1 MIPNLHY
8 RKEPKND
15 KNSSSGQIQ
24 FNCASF
30 ESQRTGLSTGL
41 HSGNT
46 EYIGM
51 KRNKDNLTTFFFLQ
65 RILYLIYFMKWLDS
79 ESFLLRIILI
89 VHMYGVKHDNL
100 IHTHHVER
108 SHSGCLDDLM

>member
-1 MIPNLHY
+1 MIPNLRY

-51 KRNKDNLTTFFFLQ
+51 KRNKDNLTTFFFFTKDFVLNLFYEMV
-65 RILYLIYFMKWLDS
+65 RFR
-79 ESFLLRIILI
+79 EFLLRIILI

>member
-51 KRNKDNLTTFFFLQ
+51 KRNKDNLTTFFFTKDFVLNLFYEMV
-65 RILYLIYFMKWLDS
+65 RFREFFIKDYF
-79 ESFLLRIILI
+79 
-89 VHMYGVKHDNL
+89 NC
-100 IHTHHVER
+100 THVW
-108 SHSGCLDDLM
+108 GKT